1 MSGKSGRAAK
11 AGETVLVVED
21 EVLLRLTIAAYLRDC
36 GYEVIEAADADEA
49 VLVLQQPELDIDVL
63 FTDIEM
69 PGAMDGFGLA
79 QWTRANRPGLDV
91 ILTDRHRAPRRQ
103 RRGPPVR
110 GRPDTEAVRAAIGA
124 RPHSPALGGAAAQA
138 AGGQAEKAI
147 AAAGSGRRAIISLIV
162 KAKSVVQSVPHGS
175 LSVPKP
181 HRQFFAGRLKSGREN
196 GNRTAR
202 EPCLRP

>member
-11 AGETVLVVED
+11 AGETVLVAED

-36 GYEVIEAADADEA
+36 GYKVIEAADADEA
-49 VLVLQQPELDIDVL
+49 VLVLQQPELGIDVL

-91 ILTDRHRAPRRQ
+91 ILTGTAPRAVNSAAHL
-103 RRGPPVR
+103 VR

-147 AAAGSGRRAIISLIV
+147 AASGSGRRAIISLI
-162 KAKSVVQSVPHGS
+162 ARRNPSSNRCLAAPF
-175 LSVPKP
+175 LS
-181 HRQFFAGRLKSGREN
+181 R
-196 GNRTAR
+196 NRIANSS
-202 EPCLRP
+202 PAV